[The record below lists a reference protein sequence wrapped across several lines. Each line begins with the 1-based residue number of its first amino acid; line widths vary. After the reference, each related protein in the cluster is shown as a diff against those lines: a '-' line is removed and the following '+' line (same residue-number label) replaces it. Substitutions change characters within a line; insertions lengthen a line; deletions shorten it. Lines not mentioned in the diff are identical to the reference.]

1 MSRTLLFLLGLF
13 TGPDAPPPMT
23 GREVLGAMH
32 DRYATTWYRTLTFTQ
47 RNTATHADGTQEHS
61 TWLEYAALPG
71 RLRIEFLPADSGQGA
86 LYVNDSQY
94 VFRRDTLTAASAF
107 VHPLM
112 VLGFDVYF
120 DPVEKT
126 VGRLER
132 LKFDLASPVRED
144 TWEGRPVYVVGA
156 KGGAGDLRTRQFWVD
171 KERLVFVRLLE
182 PGQRDTTRISDIRF
196 NKYQPVGPAWV
207 SAEVAF
213 LVDGRP
219 IWLEEYTDIK
229 TDVALAPMLFDAS
242 KWKQTRG
249 R

>member
-1 MSRTLLFLLGLF
+1 MARTLLILLGLL
-13 TGPDAPPPMT
+13 TGADARPPMT
-23 GREVLGAMH
+23 GRELLGAMH
-32 DRYATTWYRTLTFTQ
+32 DRYASAWYHTLTFTQ
-47 RNTATHADGTQEHS
+47 RNTATRPDGTQEHS

-94 VFRRDTLTAASAF
+94 VFRRDTLTAAAAF

-120 DPVEKT
+120 DPIEKT
-126 VGRLER
+126 VSRLER
-132 LKFDLASPVRED
+132 LKFDLAGPVRED
-144 TWEGRPVYVVGA
+144 TWDGRPVYVVGA
-156 KGGAGDLRTRQFWVD
+156 KAGDLRTRQFWVD
-171 KERLVFVRLLE
+171 KERLLFVRLLE

-196 NKYQPVGPAWV
+196 NKYQAVGPAWV

-229 TDVALAPMLFDAS
+229 TGVALAPMLFDAG